1 MVLGDVG
8 QQLVRSIVDVAVASE
23 ERLVFEG
30 EPILKPPLVQDP
42 DVRKPVAYEG
52 KIVDT
57 KKAIPS
63 LSRQDRV
70 TLYIMIAAQKTALAP
85 EAARL
90 RGAADQKVAEHLV
103 KTTA

>member
-1 MVLGDVG
+1 MTALCWRAGRVVLGDVG

-42 DVRKPVAYEG
+42 DVRKPVAYDG

-57 KKAIPS
+57 KKAIP
-63 LSRQDRV
+63 
-70 TLYIMIAAQKTALAP
+70 AC
-85 EAARL
+85 
-90 RGAADQKVAEHLV
+90 RGRSGSNS
-103 KTTA
+103 TS